1 MRVRLALVIG
11 LALAAAGCFG
21 AVSNVRSYFVL
32 SGDPGTAPPEPL
44 IPGLLRVR
52 NMDAEAVY
60 EKFQIVV
67 RQSPYQLRY
76 SELNVWAVKPNQMV
90 SDIIAKTLKDTG
102 AFGGVT
108 RMLGDT
114 RPDYVMSGDLH
125 AIEIYDSDD
134 VWFAHLAISLRLT
147 RWGTGD
153 RIWGF
158 TYDHRKHV
166 PTKSFAHAVRALSE
180 LLSAAVRQAVTELS
194 DLGLR
199 QGPPP
204 PPEAEESEESD
215 ETEESE
221 ETEEAEEPPDE
232 PIYVPERREEAE

>member
-1 MRVRLALVIG
+1 MRMSPQRILISAFLSLACT
-11 LALAAAGCFG
+11 GCFG
-21 AVSNVRSYFVL
+21 AVTNVRSYFVL
-32 SGDPGTAPPEPL
+32 AGDPGTAPPEPL

-52 NMDAEAVY
+52 NMDAEATY

-102 AFGGVT
+102 AFGSVT

-114 RPDYVMSGDLH
+114 RPDYTMSGDLH

-153 RIWGF
+153 RIWSF
-158 TYDHRKHV
+158 TYDQRKHV
-166 PTKSFAHAVRALSE
+166 PSKTFAHAVRALSE
-180 LLSAAVRQAVTELS
+180 LLSAAVRQAVTELM
-194 DLGLR
+194 DLGLK
-199 QGPPP
+199 QGPPRP
-204 PPEAEESEESD
+204 PPAFELSPAVEPEPATEA
-215 ETEESE
+215 
-221 ETEEAEEPPDE
+221 PDE
-232 PIYVPERREEAE
+232 PIYVPERAEEAE